1 MMRGRD
7 AEAAPAVYELTI
19 KGGMGPVIRSA
30 LTPSGVSRSDICTI
44 VRVGASG
51 RDLADLLLLI
61 QEKGLTVEGVFAIEA

>member
-44 VRVGASG
+44 LRVAAPRVATWRTSSSSSRR
-51 RDLADLLLLI
+51 RD
-61 QEKGLTVEGVFAIEA
+61 

>member
-1 MMRGRD
+1 M
-7 AEAAPAVYELTI
+7 AAPTVYELTI

-30 LTPSGVSRSDICTI
+30 LTPPAVSRSDVCTI
-44 VRVGASG
+44 LRVGASG

>member
-1 MMRGRD
+1 MRGRD
-7 AEAAPAVYELTI
+7 AEAAPAVYELTV

-30 LTPSGVSRSDICTI
+30 LTPSGVSRSDVCTI
-44 VRVGASG
+44 LRVSSG